1 MKNDNGHFTIDEQN
15 EYLRVYNH
23 SNGKYYKLLMEEIE
37 NWLWIIKTYKYNYD
51 EKVKKYL

>member
-23 SNGKYYKLLMEEIE
+23 SNV
-37 NWLWIIKTYKYNYD
+37 NIINF
-51 EKVKKYL
+51 